1 MSGDPEIQ
9 RSSLFGLVNFRPRI
23 TVVLVFLTLTVAVVG
38 YHFWRDM
45 GTRRVEGMAKEAQ
58 RIFNAERAAGAK
70 DVRLDPAAVEEQIR
84 GWVGVKVA
92 LPRDERLFS
101 YTSATREKIG
111 NHAAAAVGLTFG
123 DDPYLLLIVRPDP
136 FRGMEGSPL
145 FSESSFLSWEGGG
158 NSFVSWE
165 RGGVVY
171 FLVSSVDLTYAFD
184 LVRQYF
190 T

>member
-1 MSGDPEIQ
+1 LSGDSPIQ

-23 TVVLVFLTLTVAVVG
+23 TVVLIFLTLTVAVVG
-38 YHFWRDM
+38 YHIWRDT
-45 GTRRVEGMAKEAQ
+45 GARRLGEMAKEAQ
-58 RIFNAERAAGAK
+58 RIFASERGVGAK
-70 DVRLDPAAVEEQIR
+70 DVRLDPADIEERIK

-92 LPRDERLFS
+92 LPREERLFS
-101 YTSATREKIG
+101 YTSATSEKIG
-111 NHAAAAVGLTFG
+111 NRPAAAVGLTFG
-123 DDPYLLLIVRPDP
+123 DDPYLLLIVRTDA

-145 FSESSFLSWEGGG
+145 FSDSSFLSWEREGY
-158 NSFVSWE
+158 SYVSWE

-171 FLVSSVDLTYAFD
+171 FLVSGVDLTYAFD

>member
-1 MSGDPEIQ
+1 M
-9 RSSLFGLVNFRPRI
+9 NFRPRI
-23 TVVLVFLTLTVAVVG
+23 TVVLIFLTLTVAVVG
-38 YHFWRDM
+38 YHFRRDT

-58 RIFNAERAAGAK
+58 RLFAAERAAGAK
-70 DVRLDPAAVEEQIR
+70 DVRLDPAAVEERIQ

-92 LPRDERLFS
+92 IPRDERLFS

-111 NHAAAAVGLTFG
+111 NRAAAAVGLTFG
-123 DDPYLLLIVRPDP
+123 EDPYLLLIVRLDP

-145 FSESSFLSWEGGG
+145 FSESSFLSWEKGGY
-158 NSFVSWE
+158 SFVSWE

>member
-1 MSGDPEIQ
+1 
-9 RSSLFGLVNFRPRI
+9 
-23 TVVLVFLTLTVAVVG
+23 
-38 YHFWRDM
+38 
-45 GTRRVEGMAKEAQ
+45 
-58 RIFNAERAAGAK
+58 
-70 DVRLDPAAVEEQIR
+70 
-84 GWVGVKVA
+84 
-92 LPRDERLFS
+92 
-101 YTSATREKIG
+101 
-111 NHAAAAVGLTFG
+111 GLTFG
-123 DDPYLLLIVRPDP
+123 DDPYLLLIVRTDP

-145 FSESSFLSWEGGG
+145 FSESSFLSWERGG

>member
-38 YHFWRDM
+38 YHFWRDT

-58 RIFNAERAAGAK
+58 RIFEAERAAGTK
-70 DVRLDPAAVEEQIR
+70 NVRLDPAAVEEQIR
-84 GWVGVKVA
+84 GWVGVTVA

-101 YTSATREKIG
+101 YTSATRERIG
-111 NHAAAAVGLTFG
+111 NHDAAAVGLTFG
-123 DDPYLLLIVRPDP
+123 DDPYLLLVVRPDP
-136 FRGMEGSPL
+136 FRGVEGSPL
-145 FSESSFLSWEGGG
+145 FSESSFLSWERGG

-171 FLVSSVDLTYAFD
+171 FLVSSGDLTYAFD
-184 LVRQYF
+184 LVRQYL